1 MGLTV
6 HGSELVKLEYS
17 SDKGGAWNE
26 IPGVSGYS
34 ESGGEAPERDVVA
47 FSGVTKRTGHPRVP
61 SIEVNAVYAPAHPAW
76 KAVRK
81 ASIDRS
87 LLQFRLITPEEDLFS
102 INKSGHTVAIAKT
115 GVVDFAGTQQPV
127 VSEGLITPGQV
138 IKVGGEKY
146 IIDSINDVGKL
157 VVKPAPTEAVS
168 AATDY
173 SIVLPKLR
181 RGPFEAT
188 VRLAGNVSLETE
200 GDLTTTL
207 MLAPRSPLPE
217 WAIVD

>member
-1 MGLTV
+1 MGLSA
-6 HGSELVKLEYS
+6 HGSEFAKLEYS
-17 SDKGGAWNE
+17 SDMGGTWNE

-47 FSGVTKRTGHPRVP
+47 FGGVAKRTGHPRVP

-81 ASIDRS
+81 ASLGRD
-87 LLQFRLITPEEDLFS
+87 LLKFRLTTAEEDLFS
-102 INKSGHTVAIAKT
+102 VNSSGNTVAIAAT
-115 GVVDFAGTQQPV
+115 GVVTFAGTDQPG
-127 VSEGLITPGQV
+127 VSEGLIAPGQV
-138 IKVGGEKY
+138 IEVGGKKY
-146 IIDSINDVGKL
+146 VIDSIDDDGKP
-157 VVKPAPTEAVS
+157 VVKPAPGSAVS
-168 AATDY
+168 AATNY
-173 SIVLPKLR
+173 SIVLPELR
-181 RGPFEAT
+181 CGPFEAT

-207 MLAPRSPLPE
+207 MLAPRGPLPE

>member
-17 SDKGGAWNE
+17 KNGDAWSE

-47 FSGVTKRTGHPRVP
+47 FGGVAKRTGHPRVP

-81 ASIDRS
+81 ASLNRE
-87 LLQFRLITPEEDLFS
+87 LLKFRLITPQEDLFS
-102 INKSGHTVAIAKT
+102 VNSSGNTVAIADT
-115 GVVDFAGTQQPV
+115 GVVTFAGTDKPSA
-127 VSEGLITPGQV
+127 SEGLVAAGQV
-138 IKVGGEKY
+138 VKVGGKKY
-146 IIDSINDVGKL
+146 VIDSINDDGKP
-157 VVKPAPTEAVS
+157 VVKPAPDSAVS
-168 AATDY
+168 EATDY

-188 VRLAGNVSLETE
+188 VRLAGNVSLETD

-207 MLAPRSPLPE
+207 MLAPRSQLPE